1 MNVKFLQK
9 GFDPNRKCDNMRW
22 NCIDFALC
30 NGDAHIVFQDLL
42 NNSNGKNVVEIF
54 KQMCRCLEIKTTQIS
69 YADITKYE
77 DKSIIC
83 FYWWKECNEHSGNQF
98 IEYHFLR
105 KINNVWFEKEGQDSI
120 PCKFSSSLT
129 TFFLNELNPEE
140 KAFFIIE

>member
-1 MNVKFLQK
+1 MDAKFLQK
-9 GFDPNRKCDNMRW
+9 GVDLERKCDNMRW

-42 NNSNGKNVVEIF
+42 KNSNGKNVVEIF

-83 FYWWKECNEHSGNQF
+83 FYWWKECNEHSKNPY

-105 KINNVWFEKEGQDSI
+105 RINNVWFEKEGQDSI
-120 PCKFSSSLT
+120 PSKFPSNLIS
-129 TFFLNELNPEE
+129 FLLKEYDPKN

>member
-42 NNSNGKNVVEIF
+42 KNSNGKNVVKIF
-54 KQMCRCLEIKTTQIS
+54 KETCEYLEINVIQID
-69 YADITKYE
+69 YADITNYE
-77 DKSIIC
+77 DKSIVC
-83 FYWWKECNEHSGNQF
+83 FYWWKECNEYSGNQF

-105 KINNVWFEKEGQDSI
+105 RINNVWFEKEGQDSI
-120 PCKFSSSLT
+120 PSKFPSDLIS
-129 TFFLNELNPEE
+129 FLLKEYDPKN

>member
-1 MNVKFLQK
+1 MNAKFLQK
-9 GFDPNRKCDNMRW
+9 GVDLERKCDNMRW

-42 NNSNGKNVVEIF
+42 KNSNGKKVIEIF
-54 KQMCRCLEIKTTQIS
+54 KEMCSYLEIKATQIS

-77 DKSIIC
+77 NKSIIC
-83 FYWWKECNEHSGNQF
+83 FYWWKECNEYSGNQF

-105 KINNVWFEKEGQDSI
+105 RINNVWFEKEGQDSI
-120 PCKFSSSLT
+120 PSKFPSDLIS
-129 TFFLNELNPEE
+129 FLLKEYDPKN